1 MARLRLK
8 VASKSKS
15 MRETLRRISS
25 RSRMRVSVSL
35 ALTNVETPADCGI
48 GAAEDLADTWLPEVL
63 RCFGRSTR
71 PSASSSKSVLVQLCS
86 KCFRRGNLI
95 SSWAVVVMDRLRVRD
110 YGRSPWYGPFRQTLR
125 SRRYCRWRSSQNHV
139 PTARQRFGRWHEPQD
154 GGISPAQ
161 VRVWPGPGRLHG
173 WIGRDA
179 TAEARDQTRSL
190 RSW

>member
-1 MARLRLK
+1 
-8 VASKSKS
+8 

-63 RCFGRSTR
+63 RCFGRQYPAVGVELEIGIGTTLFKMLQTR
-71 PSASSSKSVLVQLCS
+71 ELDL
-86 KCFRRGNLI
+86 
-95 SSWAVVVMDRLRVRD
+95 VVMDRLRVGD